1 VISICS
7 RLGPLGAV
15 VVPLI
20 REEIARPG
28 GATVNNIMAL
38 HAMTGRV
45 DECVAALKRLLD
57 DDWPEGF
64 RPVRELWSLTGDAA
78 IVNPYLASALAQSP
92 DEPAGLITEIGPA
105 AAAVLPAL
113 VRSIEENFDEEDWDV
128 MWALT
133 DALSALESPDPVAV
147 TALIRCLSHPSGIV
161 KGSALNGLQSAGP
174 AARPALPA
182 LRQVL
187 GAGDAEWKE
196 AVRDVIGAIESLA
209 N

>member
-1 VISICS
+1 VIAICS
-7 RLGPLGAV
+7 RLGPLGAA
-15 VVPLI
+15 VVPLL

-28 GATVNNIMAL
+28 GATVNNIRSLLAI
-38 HAMTGRV
+38 TGRV

-57 DDWPEGF
+57 DDCPEGF

-78 IVNPYLASALAQSP
+78 VINPYLARALERSP

-105 AAAVLPAL
+105 AAPVLPAL
-113 VRSIEENFDEEDWDV
+113 VRSIEENFDEDDWDM

-147 TALIRCLSHPSGIV
+147 AALIRCLSHPSGIV
-161 KGSALNGLQSAGP
+161 KASALNGLKSAGP
-174 AARPALPA
+174 AARPALTA

-187 GAGDAEWKE
+187 DAGDAEWKLE
-196 AVRDVIGAIESLA
+196 VREVISAIESRA